1 MMSRNRGRD
10 VAAGLLKLTA
20 VGRDAVL
27 HRPQGATVLLYHRVG
42 RRSQLAVDLPRPLF
56 EAQIEELS
64 DAGRVVTLDRL
75 LSVVASF
82 EEPAVHPVA
91 VTFDDGTADFAEE
104 ALPVLVRHGIPAT
117 LYLATD
123 FVERGVDF
131 PYEGRPLT
139 WGSLRDALTT
149 GLVTVGSHT
158 HGHVLLDR
166 VSSDVAAEELDRSVD
181 LIGERLGVD
190 ARHFAY
196 PKMLPGSP
204 AVEEVVRA
212 RFRSAALGGLRPN
225 RYGATDPHRL
235 ARSPIQR
242 SDALRWFTHKLAGGM
257 GLEDRLR
264 SVANRSRYA
273 KVSQ

>member
-1 MMSRNRGRD
+1 MGRALAMRIVKASAAAADRLRPPGRG
-10 VAAGLLKLTA
+10 V
-20 VGRDAVL
+20 VVL
-27 HRPQGATVLLYHRVG
+27 GYHRVG
-42 RRSQLAVDLPRPLF
+42 ARCPHELDMSREQFSEQMEALAATRRTVSLDQALDLLAGPEPQDPADDP
-56 EAQIEELS
+56 
-64 DAGRVVTLDRL
+64 VV
-75 LSVVASF
+75 
-82 EEPAVHPVA
+82 

-104 ALPVLVRHGIPAT
+104 ALPVLVRYGIPAT

-131 PYEGRPLT
+131 PYDGRPLT
-139 WGSLRDALTT
+139 WGALGDALTT

-158 HGHVLLDR
+158 HRHVLLDR
-166 VSSDVAAEELDRSVD
+166 VPSDVAADELDRSVG

-196 PKMLPGSP
+196 PKMLRGSP
-204 AVEEVVRA
+204 AVEEAVRA

-242 SDALRWFTHKLAGGM
+242 SDALRWFSHKLAGGM
-257 GLEDRLR
+257 VLEDRLR